1 MSSSR
6 GRKLAYNT
14 TTSLLLQLISIAS
27 GFIVPRLILGTYG
40 SNVNGLVN
48 SVTQFLGVI
57 TLLDLGV
64 GAVVQSSLYKP
75 LANKDDTTVSKIFVS
90 AHRFFKRLALILL
103 FYVVVLMAVYPLIV
117 NKNFGFFYT
126 VALIGSICISSF
138 AQYYFGIVNSLLLT
152 ADQKGYIQYTAQI
165 VAITVNTI
173 ACAILIKL
181 GCTIQIVKLTTSLI
195 FLCRPLFLNW
205 YVRRHYEIDRKITYD
220 EEPIKQKWNGMAQHF
235 ASYVLGGTDNI
246 VLTLFSTLANVSI
259 YSVYNIVI
267 IGVKNALLSMTNG
280 FQSLIGEMLAKK
292 ETEKLNKFFA
302 YVEWSLHTGTTL
314 VFGCTGVLLVSFI
327 RVYTNGIDDADYIQP
342 LFAILITI
350 ANAGHCLRLPYNI
363 LILAAGRYKQT
374 QCNYII
380 AMVLN
385 IVISI
390 ATVKLWGL
398 IGVAIGTL
406 IAMFYQTIWMAWYDS
421 KNIINWPFN
430 KFLKQCVVD
439 AITVIVAGLA
449 TFKIPLMSVSYYAWF
464 VQAVE
469 VFTVWCVIAFVI
481 NLIFFRDKLFGVCL
495 KIKRVVGNKFRKQ

>member
-1 MSSSR
+1 M
-6 GRKLAYNT
+6 
-14 TTSLLLQLISIAS
+14 S

-75 LANKDDTTVSKIFVS
+75 LAAKDGTTVSKIFVS
-90 AHRFFKRLALILL
+90 ANRFFKRLALMLL
-103 FYVVVLMAVYPLIV
+103 IYVVVLMAVYPLIV

-165 VAITVNTI
+165 VAIIINTV

-195 FLCRPLFLNW
+195 FLCRPLFLKW
-205 YVRRHYEIDRKITYD
+205 YVQRHYEIDRKILYD

-292 ETEKLNKFFA
+292 ETEKLNNFFG
-302 YVEWSLHTGTTL
+302 YVEWFLHTGTTL
-314 VFGCTGVLLVSFI
+314 VFGCTGVLIVSFVK
-327 RVYTNGIDDADYIQP
+327 VYTNGIDDADYIQP

-363 LILAAGRYKQT
+363 MILAAGHYKQT
-374 QCNYII
+374 QSNYII

-406 IAMFYQTIWMAWYDS
+406 IAMFYQTVWMAWYDS
-421 KNIINWPFN
+421 KNIINWPF
-430 KFLKQCVVD
+430 KTFLKQCGVD
-439 AITVIVAGLA
+439 AITVIIASLA
-449 TFKIPLMSVSYYAWF
+449 TFKIPLLSVSYHAWF
-464 VQAVE
+464 IQAIE
-469 VFTVWCVIAFVI
+469 VFAIWCVIVLII
-481 NLIFFRDKLFGVCL
+481 NLIFYKDKLSAAFAKISGKL
-495 KIKRVVGNKFRKQ
+495 KRA

>member
-1 MSSSR
+1 MISSR

-75 LANKDDTTVSKIFVS
+75 LANKDGTTVSKVFVS
-90 AHRFFKRLALILL
+90 ANRFFKRLALMLL
-103 FYVVVLMAVYPLIV
+103 IYVVVLMAVYPLIV

-165 VAITVNTI
+165 VAIIINTV

-205 YVRRHYEIDRKITYD
+205 YVQRHYEIDRKITYD

-246 VLTLFSTLANVSI
+246 VLTLFSTLVNVSI

-292 ETEKLNKFFA
+292 ETEKLNNFFG
-302 YVEWSLHTGTTL
+302 YVEWFLHTGTTL
-314 VFGCTGVLLVSFI
+314 VFGCTGVLLVSFVK
-327 RVYTNGIDDADYIQP
+327 VYTNGIDDADYIQP
-342 LFAILITI
+342 LFALLITI

-363 LILAAGRYKQT
+363 MILAAGHYKQT
-374 QCNYII
+374 QSNYII
-380 AMVLN
+380 AMILN

-390 ATVKLWGL
+390 ATVKIWGL

-406 IAMFYQTIWMAWYDS
+406 IAMFYQTVWMAWYDS
-421 KNIINWPFN
+421 KNIINWPFK

-439 AITVIVAGLA
+439 VITVIIASLA
-449 TFKIPLMSVSYYAWF
+449 TFKIPLLSISYHAWF
-464 VQAVE
+464 IQAVE
-469 VFTVWCVIAFVI
+469 VFTVWCIIVMAI
-481 NLIFFRDKLFGVCL
+481 NLIFYKDRLSAAFT
-495 KIKRVVGNKFRKQ
+495 KIKGRVKKA